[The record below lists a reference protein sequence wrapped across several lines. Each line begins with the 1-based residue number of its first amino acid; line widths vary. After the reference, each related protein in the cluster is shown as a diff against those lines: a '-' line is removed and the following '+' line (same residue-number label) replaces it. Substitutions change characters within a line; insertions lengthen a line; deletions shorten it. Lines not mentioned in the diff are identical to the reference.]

1 MIFHHA
7 RRLARGFAA
16 AASALAVGL
25 AGAGAAEVPP
35 TATIESCTSC
45 HGPGGVSLGAIP
57 SIAGQ
62 DVAELD
68 AALRAYR
75 DGSRAGSIMGR
86 LVGPLSDAE
95 IVEISAYFAS
105 MPEAAQ

>member
-7 RRLARGFAA
+7 KRVARGVSAA
-16 AASALAVGL
+16 CAACAFGL
-25 AGAGAAEVPP
+25 ASAGAAQEARPVN
-35 TATIESCTSC
+35 AESCTSC

-57 SIAGQ
+57 TIAGQ

-68 AALRAYR
+68 AALRGYR
-75 DGSRAGSIMGR
+75 DGTRHGTIMGR

-95 IVEISAYFAS
+95 IVEISAYFAALTG
-105 MPEAAQ
+105 PEQ